1 MWLGPVS
8 SRGMDAPMY
17 GCEACIA
24 ELDRMV
30 RDHFAAKDT
39 AIPWSPASPDSVPA
53 GRRGSTPALG
63 RAGRKRTIRRNTERT
78 PL

>member
-1 MWLGPVS
+1 MTWLGPVS

-39 AIPWSPASPDSVPA
+39 AIP
-53 GRRGSTPALG
+53 
-63 RAGRKRTIRRNTERT
+63 
-78 PL
+78 